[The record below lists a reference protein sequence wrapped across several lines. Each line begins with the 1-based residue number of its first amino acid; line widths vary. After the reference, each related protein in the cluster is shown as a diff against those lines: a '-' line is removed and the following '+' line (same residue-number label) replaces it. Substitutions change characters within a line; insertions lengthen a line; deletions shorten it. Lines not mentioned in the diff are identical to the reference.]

1 MKKILACLLTIL
13 ILALALPALAEDSAT
28 ITATG
33 TATVTLAPD
42 MATFTV
48 GVSTQNASVADAQNE
63 NAQTMQA
70 VLARLKELGITD
82 EDLQTSDYSINPQY
96 DYSSDTPVLA
106 GYSVSNMVTITVRDM
121 TKLSTLLDEAIAAG
135 ANQTYGVTFAS
146 SHADDAYDQAL
157 AAAAQD
163 ALRKAEV
170 MAQSLGLET
179 SKLLAIS
186 ENQDSYYGLANSRLF
201 SYDSSSATPVQ
212 SGTLSVSATVTA
224 VVALQ

>member
-1 MKKILACLLTIL
+1 MKKLLASLL
-13 ILALALPALAEDSAT
+13 ILLVAAFALPALAEDSAT

-48 GVSTQNASVADAQNE
+48 GVSTQNTSVADAQSE

-106 GYSVSNMVTITVRDM
+106 GYSVSNMVTITVRDL
-121 TKLSTLLDEAIAAG
+121 TQLSTLLDESIAAG

-146 SHADDAYDQAL
+146 SHSDDAYDQAL
-157 AAAAQD
+157 AAAAQN

-170 MAQSLGLET
+170 MAQSLGQET
-179 SKLLAIS
+179 GKLLAIS
-186 ENQDSYYGLANSRLF
+186 ENQDSYYGLANSRLY
-201 SYDSSSATPVQ
+201 SYDSASSTPIQ
-212 SGTLSVSATVTA
+212 SGTLSVTATVTA